1 MNDFLQMDIFFFV
14 TTLVATLLGVLAGL
28 LLYRVWKILGHVE
41 EISRE
46 VSQEAVLVRA
56 DIDTVRTVART
67 EGLRKAAG
75 AIQSAFKRFGG
86 KRRKDK
92 PNE

>member
-1 MNDFLQMDIFFFV
+1 MIDFIQMDIFFFV
-14 TTLVATLLGVLAGL
+14 TTLVAVAVGILVSL

-46 VSQEAVLVRA
+46 VSEEAMLVRA

-67 EGLRKAAG
+67 EGLRRAAG
-75 AIQSAFKRFGG
+75 AIQNAFKRFSG

-92 PNE
+92 SNE